1 MTGVIKKEI
10 SKEIYDRAKANRNY
24 IVSEDMNKVF
34 SISQL
39 CGYGVY
45 SPLVYEKDG
54 KYYVSYCMGSS
65 CD

>member
-1 MTGVIKKEI
+1 MSQYTKEI
-10 SKEIYDRAKANRNY
+10 NKDIYDRAKANGDY
-24 IVSEDMNKVF
+24 IKSEDMDKVF

-45 SPLVYEKDG
+45 TPKVFEKDG
-54 KYYVSYCMGSS
+54 KYYVSFYLGSS

>member
-1 MTGVIKKEI
+1 MNRYEKEI
-10 SKEIYDRAKANRNY
+10 TKEIYDRAKEKGGY
-24 IVSEDMNKVF
+24 IASEDMSKVF

-45 SPLVYEKDG
+45 TPKVFEKDG
-54 KYYVSYCMGSS
+54 KYYVSFYLGSS

>member
-1 MTGVIKKEI
+1 MNAYTKEI
-10 SKEIYDRAKANRNY
+10 TKEIYDRAKANRNY
-24 IVSEDMNKVF
+24 ITEEDKSKVF

-45 SPLVYEKDG
+45 SPTVFEKDE
-54 KYYVSYCMGSS
+54 KYYCNYYLGSS

>member
-1 MTGVIKKEI
+1 MNQYTKEI
-10 SKEIYDRAKANRNY
+10 TKEIYDRAKENRGY
-24 IVSEDMNKVF
+24 ITKDDMDKVF

-45 SPLVYEKDG
+45 TPMVFEKDG
-54 KYYVSYCMGSS
+54 NYYVSFYLGSS

>member
-1 MTGVIKKEI
+1 MNAYNKEI
-10 SKEIYDRAKANRNY
+10 PKEIYDRAKANRDY
-24 IVSEDMNKVF
+24 ITEEDKSKVF

-45 SPLVYEKDG
+45 SPTVFEKDG
-54 KYYVSYCMGSS
+54 KYYCNYYLGSS